1 MSSSTQSPTP
11 AGPSARPKAA
21 LRSRVVSGSLVLL
34 AGSGLVSAFNL
45 LYNIAVAR
53 MLGPAG
59 FADAAAVNTVLMLLS
74 AVSLSFQ
81 IVCAKLVANHDAMEE
96 KAAIYLRLHR
106 RSWREG
112 LVIAGL
118 LVLAQGPL
126 TSYLNLSSPHLIELL
141 AVGIAFYIPLG
152 ARRGYIQ
159 GTCAFGRLSLNFILE
174 GAVRLGGALALVSL
188 GAGVPGAV
196 LASVG
201 GVTLAYLFL
210 PPGPEVKI
218 VPSRE
223 VPVSFGEGL
232 QAIVFFT
239 GQVIIN
245 NCDIVLV
252 KHFFLAAEAGLYAAV
267 ALVGRL
273 VNVCAWSVVNSMFP
287 VAAGTG
293 AREESAKPVLRTAL
307 LLVVLILTGLVLG
320 LWLMPSFLW
329 RLVFGARFDLFSQ
342 GTISYLLVL
351 YAITSGV
358 YALSSVII
366 AYEMSRKLANTAWV
380 QLIFSGVLVLCIEL
394 FHRTL
399 EQVIWVQLI
408 LLCVL
413 LGVVMLPFLI
423 ARAARI
429 APEITSEAEAS
440 GTMRKLRC
448 VGEDE
453 VIAEFLKNEFPHPD
467 FDPYRDGFQDLVRT
481 PDLSN
486 AAENSA
492 RRSLL
497 FLRRGAMWRELPP
510 DTQWFDVELGPEDLN
525 RIRVFPRAHWRKLAR
540 ESFYL
545 TDVVG
550 YIRARA
556 AEMGNNDS
564 PEEFYRRLR
573 ALDTLISRKAVNTT
587 VLLIGVDESGPLTI
601 LDGNH
606 RLTAAMLA
614 CPATAPERFRFIC
627 GLSSSMVQCCWY
639 RTNLVS
645 LWHYASNLVRHM
657 TYDAEADL
665 GRYLQDRQ
673 RVA

>member
-1 MSSSTQSPTP
+1 MSSSTQLPKS
-11 AGPSARPKAA
+11 AGLSARPKAA

-59 FADAAAVNTVLMLLS
+59 FADAAAVNTVLMMLS

-81 IVCAKLVANHDAMEE
+81 IVCAKLVANHGQVEE
-96 KAAIYLRLHR
+96 KAAVYTRLHR
-106 RSWREG
+106 RSWQEG
-112 LVIAGL
+112 VVIAGL

-126 TSYLNLSSPHLIELL
+126 ASYLNLSSPHLIELL

-196 LASVG
+196 LASVA

-210 PPGPEVKI
+210 PPGPEVKR

-239 GQVIIN
+239 GQVVIN

-293 AREESAKPVLRTAL
+293 AREERAKPVLRTAL
-307 LLVVLILTGLVLG
+307 LLVVLILTCLVLG

-329 RLVFGARFDLFSQ
+329 KLVFGARFELFSQ

-380 QLIFSGVLVLCIEL
+380 QLVFSGILVLCIEL
-394 FHRTL
+394 FHGSL
-399 EQVIWVQLI
+399 QEVIWVQLI
-408 LLCVL
+408 LLCLL
-413 LGVVMLPFLI
+413 LGVVMLPFLL
-423 ARAARI
+423 ARAARVL
-429 APEITSEAEAS
+429 PETTAEAAS
-440 GTMRKLRC
+440 GTIRKLRC

-497 FLRRGAMWRELPP
+497 FLRRGAMWRELPA
-510 DTQWFDVELGPEDLN
+510 DTQWFDVELGRQDLN

-545 TDVVG
+545 TDVVEF
-550 YIRARA
+550 IRAR
-556 AEMGNNDS
+556 GKQLDDNNS
-564 PEEFYRRLR
+564 QGEFYSRLR
-573 ALDTLISRKAVNTT
+573 ALDTLISKKAVNTT
-587 VLLIGVDESGPLTI
+587 VLLIGIDENGPLTI

-606 RLTAAMLA
+606 RVTAAMLA
-614 CPATAPERFRFIC
+614 SPATVPERFRFIC

-639 RTNLVS
+639 RTNLFS

>member
-1 MSSSTQSPTP
+1 MSSSTQLPTP
-11 AGPSARPKAA
+11 AGPSARPPRAG

-81 IVCAKLVANHDAMEE
+81 IVCAKLVANHVALEE
-96 KAAIYLRLHR
+96 KAAVYVRLHR

-112 LVIAGL
+112 LLIAGV

-126 TSYLNLSSPHLIELL
+126 SSYLNLSNPHLIELL

-159 GTCAFGRLSLNFILE
+159 GTCAFGRLSLNFIVE
-174 GAVRLGGALALVSL
+174 GAVRLGGALALVAL

-196 LASVG
+196 LASVA
-201 GVTLAYLFL
+201 GVTLAYLFF
-210 PPGPEVKI
+210 PPGPEVKR
-218 VPSRE
+218 VRSRQ

-239 GQVIIN
+239 GQVVIN

-293 AREESAKPVLRTAL
+293 AHEESGKPVLRTAL
-307 LLVVLILTGLVLG
+307 LLVALILTCLVLG

-329 RLVFGARFDLFSQ
+329 KLVFGVRFALFSQ
-342 GTISYLLVL
+342 RTISYLLVL
-351 YAITSGV
+351 YAITSGL

-366 AYEMSRKLANTAWV
+366 AYEMSRRLANAAWV

-394 FHRTL
+394 FHSSL
-399 EQVIWVQLI
+399 QQVIWVQLI
-408 LLCVL
+408 LLCLL
-413 LGVVMLPFLI
+413 LGVVMLPFLT
-423 ARAARI
+423 RAA
-429 APEITSEAEAS
+429 PEPKAEAT
-440 GTMRKLRC
+440 GMVRKLRS

-467 FDPYRDGFQDLVRT
+467 FDPYRGRFQSLVRT
-481 PDLSN
+481 PELSS

-497 FLRRGAMWRELPP
+497 FLRRGAMWRELPL
-510 DTQWFDVELGPEDLN
+510 DTRWFDVELRPRDLS
-525 RIRVFPRAHWRKLAR
+525 RIRVFPRAHWRKMAR

-545 TDVVG
+545 PHVVEF
-550 YIRARA
+550 IRAHMKRV
-556 AEMGNNDS
+556 GDNNGQ
-564 PEEFYRRLR
+564 EEFYRRLR
-573 ALDTLISRKAVNTT
+573 VLDTLIAQKAVNATI
-587 VLLIGVDESGPLTI
+587 LLIGVDEGGPLTI

-606 RLTAAMLA
+606 RLTAAMLGS
-614 CPATAPERFRFIC
+614 PATVPERFRFIC
-627 GLSSSMVQCCWY
+627 GLSPSMVQCCWY
-639 RTNLVS
+639 RTNLFS

-665 GRYLQDRQ
+665 GRYLQNRL
-673 RVA
+673 RGA